1 MAETSGVAEIVMVGN
16 SVEAA
21 MVTEVVAE
29 TGLSLEESVG
39 TDVDVVT
46 IPWAV
51 EFVVGETVAEAVVAV

>member
-29 TGLSLEESVG
+29 TGLSFEESVG